1 MLLIAT
7 AIIAAAPPHA
17 GVGSGASVQAI
28 ATVRVI
34 RGVRLS
40 FGTEQGGDIPRAR
53 ETVIKTA
60 GLQQPAKLI
69 EFQ

>member
-1 MLLIAT
+1 MFLLAA
-7 AIIAAAPPHA
+7 AIIAAAPAHT
-17 GVGSGASVQAI
+17 GVSRGLSMQAV

-34 RGVRLS
+34 NGVRLS
-40 FGTEQGGDIPRAR
+40 FGTEQGGDVPRAR

-60 GLQQPAKLI
+60 GLRQPAKLI